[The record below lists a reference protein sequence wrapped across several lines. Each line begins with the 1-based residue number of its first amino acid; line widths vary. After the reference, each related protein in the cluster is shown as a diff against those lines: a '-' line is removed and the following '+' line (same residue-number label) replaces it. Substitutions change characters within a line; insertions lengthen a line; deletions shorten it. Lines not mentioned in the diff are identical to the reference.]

1 MGVYNWGTNAVSGTN
16 GNITS
21 FEIVTPIHTSHHYTP
36 FETPFLHELIGGD
49 RNMEQTHLICSPDGK
64 TWDEITR
71 DTSYIGKAKL
81 QATRDGGDLASS
93 EENFITDLVRG
104 NVNTHIPLIQ
114 KDFALAYNRYICLK
128 SGLYRIC
135 FNGHGDWGGASAY
148 AYIYVNGT
156 LQLLR
161 ESDPA
166 ASRGNPVVELS
177 LSLKRGDYIE
187 FKGIDLEG
195 SSSNYF
201 SYVLINE
208 L

>member
-1 MGVYNWGTNAVSGTN
+1 
-16 GNITS
+16 
-21 FEIVTPIHTSHHYTP
+21 
-36 FETPFLHELIGGD
+36 
-49 RNMEQTHLICSPDGK
+49 MEQTHLICSQDGK

-114 KDFALAYNRYICLK
+114 KDFALAYDRYICLK

-135 FNGHGDWGGASAY
+135 FNGHGDYGGASAY
-148 AYIYVNGT
+148 AYIYVNGAI
-156 LQLLR
+156 QLLR

-177 LSLKRGDYIE
+177 LSLKRGDHIE